1 MQKNVSSTGSQP
13 VYGVKFLFDTS
24 VPMRDGVKLSADIYL
39 PDAPG
44 PFPTVLFR
52 TPYDN
57 GTQQCVDWGLFYA
70 RRGYAFVAQD
80 CRGRY
85 DSEGVFYAWHDE
97 AEDGYDTQEWIGRQS
112 WCNGKIGTRGGS
124 YGGLTQWLPA
134 PLRSQYLKAMVPT
147 VTPSDF
153 WREDNYFGGA
163 FALGLN
169 LHWALCTSS
178 RSMQFD
184 YRTAG
189 VYDWNQRY
197 RSLPLIEADRQ
208 AGRNV
213 KFYQD
218 WIKHP
223 HYDDYWRKISNHDK
237 YSEIDVPV
245 FNMEGWFD
253 AYHGAAFINFS
264 GMVNHGRTPETRRSQ
279 KILIGPW
286 PHNIYEQSTKTG
298 QMDFGPNSLVDLRAP
313 ELRWFDYWLK
323 GIDNGIMDEPPIRL
337 FVMGEN
343 VWRDE
348 HEWPLART
356 EFTKYYL
363 HSRGGAGRL
372 VSDGVLSPEPPAG
385 EEPVDRYP
393 YDPENPVPTLGGN
406 HSMNPEVISVG
417 PWDQRPIEAR
427 EDVLVHTGPVL
438 EEDVEVT
445 GPVVAKLYASSSAP
459 DTDFTARLIDVYPD
473 GRAMNLCEGV
483 IRARFR
489 ESKEHPTL
497 MEPGKVYEFT
507 IDMEVTSNVFKRG
520 HRIRLDISSSN
531 FPRLDRNP
539 NTGNPFGLDAEMQV
553 AEQTVYHTRRDP
565 SHVVLPIIPREK
577 GS

>member
-1 MQKNVSSTGSQP
+1 MEQHASRQGSRPIYQ
-13 VYGVKFLFDTS
+13 VKFRFDVMAS
-24 VPMRDGVKLSADIYL
+24 MRDGVKLSCDIYL
-39 PDAPG
+39 PDEPG
-44 PFPTVLFR
+44 PFPTILFR

-57 GTQQCVDWGLFYA
+57 STQRCVDWGLFYA

-85 DSEGVFYAWHDE
+85 DSEGIFYAWHDE
-97 AEDGYDTQEWIGRQS
+97 AKDGYDAEEWIGRQP
-112 WCNGKIGTRGGS
+112 WCNGKIGTVGGS

-134 PLRSQYLKAMVPT
+134 PLRSQYLKAMVPS

-169 LHWALCTSS
+169 LHWSLRTSS
-178 RSMQFD
+178 RSMQN
-184 YRTAG
+184 AE
-189 VYDWNQRY
+189 VYDWSQAY
-197 RSLPLIEADRQ
+197 RALPLIEADRQ

-213 KFYQD
+213 EFYQD

-223 HYDDYWRKISNHDK
+223 NYDEYWREISNHDK

-245 FNMEGWFD
+245 LNLAGWFD
-253 AYHGAAFINFS
+253 AYHGAAFINFN
-264 GMVNHGRTPETRRSQ
+264 GMVNSGHTPETRGSQ
-279 KILIGPW
+279 KLLIGPW
-286 PHNIYEQSTKTG
+286 PHNLSRNTKTG
-298 QMDFGPNSLVDLRAP
+298 QMDFGSDSLVDLQAL

-337 FVMGEN
+337 FVMGDN

-356 EFTKYYL
+356 QFTKYYL

-372 VSDGVLSPEPPAG
+372 RSDGTLSQEMPQG
-385 EEPVDRYP
+385 EEAVDRYL
-393 YDPENPVPTLGGN
+393 YDPENPVPTVGGN
-406 HSMNPEVISVG
+406 HSMTPEVISVG
-417 PWDQRPIEAR
+417 PWDQRAIAGR
-427 EDVLVHTGPVL
+427 EDILVYTSPVL
-438 EEDVEVT
+438 EEPIEVT
-445 GPVVAKLYASSSAP
+445 GPVIAKLYAESSAP

-483 IRARFR
+483 IRTRFR
-489 ESKEHPTL
+489 ESIEHPVL
-497 MEPGKVYEFT
+497 MTPGNVYEFS
-507 IDMEVTSNVFKRG
+507 IDMEVTSNVFKAG

-531 FPRLDRNP
+531 FPRLDRNL
-539 NTGNPFGLDAEMQV
+539 NTGHALGIDAEMQV
-553 AEQTVYHTRRDP
+553 AEQGIHHSQQYP
-565 SHVVLPIIPREK
+565 SHLILPIIGRLGP
-577 GS
+577 